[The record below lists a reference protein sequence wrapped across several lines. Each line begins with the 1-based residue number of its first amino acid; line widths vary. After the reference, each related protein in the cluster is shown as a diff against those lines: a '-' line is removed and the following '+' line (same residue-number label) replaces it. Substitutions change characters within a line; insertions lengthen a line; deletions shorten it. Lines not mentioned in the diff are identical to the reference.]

1 MPEINSEDLERVGM
15 LEIVS
20 SSKTG
25 LKILSKEQLSRLYV
39 LVKDRDYTHNIET
52 EKSKKELLEK
62 ITNRLYDLEEGRVIL
77 FLIFRSLYYE
87 YNLCLLLV
95 RIVGLVVL

>member
-1 MPEINSEDLERVGM
+1 MPEIDSEDIERVGL

-20 SSKTG
+20 SSKAG
-25 LKILSKEQLSRLYV
+25 LKILSKEQLSWLYV
-39 LVKDRDYTHNIET
+39 LVKDKNYTHNIET

-77 FLIFRSLYYE
+77 
-87 YNLCLLLV
+87 
-95 RIVGLVVL
+95 

>member
-1 MPEINSEDLERVGM
+1 MPEINSEDVERVGL

-39 LVKDRDYTHNIET
+39 LVKDKDYANNKET
-52 EKSKKELLEK
+52 GNSKKELLEK

-77 FLIFRSLYYE
+77 
-87 YNLCLLLV
+87 
-95 RIVGLVVL
+95 

>member
-1 MPEINSEDLERVGM
+1 MPEINSEDVERVGL

-39 LVKDRDYTHNIET
+39 LVKDKDYAHNKET
-52 EKSKKELLEK
+52 RNSKKELLEK

-77 FLIFRSLYYE
+77 
-87 YNLCLLLV
+87 
-95 RIVGLVVL
+95 

>member
-1 MPEINSEDLERVGM
+1 MPEIKSEDVERVGL

-20 SSKTG
+20 CSKTG
-25 LKILSKEQLSRLYV
+25 LKILSKEQLSRLHV
-39 LVKDRDYTHNIET
+39 LVKDKDYTPDVET

-77 FLIFRSLYYE
+77 
-87 YNLCLLLV
+87 
-95 RIVGLVVL
+95 

>member
-1 MPEINSEDLERVGM
+1 MPEISSEDVKRVEL

-25 LKILSKEQLSRLYV
+25 LKILSKEQLGLLYRLV
-39 LVKDRDYTHNIET
+39 DDKDYTHNIET

-62 ITNRLYDLEEGRVIL
+62 INNRLYDLEEGRVIL
-77 FLIFRSLYYE
+77 
-87 YNLCLLLV
+87 
-95 RIVGLVVL
+95 

>member
-1 MPEINSEDLERVGM
+1 MVSIMPEITFEYVERVEL

-25 LKILSKEQLSRLYV
+25 LKMLSKEQLDRLYR
-39 LVKDRDYTHNIET
+39 LVEDKNYAKNSDA

-62 ITNRLYDLEEGRVIL
+62 INNRLYDLEEGRVIL
-77 FLIFRSLYYE
+77 
-87 YNLCLLLV
+87 
-95 RIVGLVVL
+95 

>member
-1 MPEINSEDLERVGM
+1 MPEIKSEDVERVGL

-25 LKILSKEQLSRLYV
+25 LKILSKEQISRLHV
-39 LVKDRDYTHNIET
+39 LVKDKDYSHNIET

-77 FLIFRSLYYE
+77 
-87 YNLCLLLV
+87 
-95 RIVGLVVL
+95 

>member
-1 MPEINSEDLERVGM
+1 MAMPEINSEDLERVGI

-39 LVKDRDYTHNIET
+39 LVKDRDYTHNIDR
-52 EKSKKELLEK
+52 KIKKR
-62 ITNRLYDLEEGRVIL
+62 IT
-77 FLIFRSLYYE
+77 
-87 YNLCLLLV
+87 
-95 RIVGLVVL
+95 

>member
-1 MPEINSEDLERVGM
+1 MPEINSEDVERVGL

-39 LVKDRDYTHNIET
+39 LVKDKDYAHNKET
-52 EKSKKELLEK
+52 GNSKKELLEK
-62 ITNRLYDLEEGRVIL
+62 ITNRLYDLKEGRVIL
-77 FLIFRSLYYE
+77 
-87 YNLCLLLV
+87 
-95 RIVGLVVL
+95 

>member
-1 MPEINSEDLERVGM
+1 MSGVNSEDVERVGL

-20 SSKTG
+20 GSKTG
-25 LKILSKEQLSRLYV
+25 LKILSKEQLGRLYL
-39 LVKDRDYTHNIET
+39 LVKDKDYTHNIET

-77 FLIFRSLYYE
+77 
-87 YNLCLLLV
+87 
-95 RIVGLVVL
+95 